1 MEGGPPASVSVVQ
14 MPGGVPVA
22 TMSLGK
28 AGAKNAGVF
37 AAQIVATLRET
48 SVLFG
53 AAIAVIWL
61 KEPLRPVRIGAAL
74 LIVCGLVLI
83 RLQ

>member
-1 MEGGPPASVSVVQ
+1 MQVFSYTIAIWAMTLAPIAL
-14 MPGGVPVA
+14 VA
-22 TMSLGK
+22 
-28 AGAKNAGVF
+28 A
-37 AAQIVATLRET
+37 LRET

-53 AAIAVIWL
+53 ATIAVIWL
-61 KEPLRPVRIGAAL
+61 KEPLRGSRIAAAL

>member
-1 MEGGPPASVSVVQ
+1 
-14 MPGGVPVA
+14 
-22 TMSLGK
+22 
-28 AGAKNAGVF
+28 
-37 AAQIVATLRET
+37 LRET

-61 KEPLRPVRIGAAL
+61 NEPLRRSRIAAAM

>member
-1 MEGGPPASVSVVQ
+1 MR
-14 MPGGVPVA
+14 
-22 TMSLGK
+22 GK
-28 AGAKNAGVF
+28 QLQGSKLSG
-37 AAQIVATLRET
+37 QLVATLRET

-53 AAIAVIWL
+53 AGIAVIWL
-61 KEPLRPVRIGAAL
+61 KEPLRALRIGAAL